1 MSKGFTAANLYQKR
15 HRNVFRKIA
24 MTPSRDLDKVWLVFC
39 TDKAMSDEKVDD
51 DQTTVWLE
59 GGRVVVED

>member
-24 MTPSRDLDKVWLVFC
+24 MAPSRDLDKVRLVFR
-39 TDKAMSDEKVDD
+39 TNKAVSDEEIDD